1 MVHAGGVHGGG
12 VHGGGVMLTL
22 ATPHSRRCW
31 QLFLRLSPYSRSSPF
46 SGTALS
52 QALSTPAGRAFP
64 FRALRPA
71 WAFPFRPKPI
81 ETPQKVR
88 LSFAPRILRPAP
100 GTEGFRAVD
109 RDGHLAAGRRPARGL
124 RAGRIARPTDK
135 YPLEGGSRSCPG
147 LTLQS
152 KIMDLERVCAPM
164 GRQACK
170 HKGKTV
176 QVLGRR
182 RRYYQLWVLLYM
194 GDGGGPTTL

>member
-1 MVHAGGVHGGG
+1 MVHAGGVYGGG

-81 ETPQKVR
+81 ETPQVR
-88 LSFAPRILRPAP
+88 QSFAPRILR
-100 GTEGFRAVD
+100 
-109 RDGHLAAGRRPARGL
+109 RRPGGRGFERSIVQHCNASRPSAGP
-124 RAGRIARPTDK
+124 RAGRIARPKTDED
-135 YPLEGGSRSCPG
+135 PLR
-147 LTLQS
+147 
-152 KIMDLERVCAPM
+152 A
-164 GRQACK
+164 
-170 HKGKTV
+170 V
-176 QVLGRR
+176 QVLPRFH
-182 RRYYQLWVLLYM
+182 
-194 GDGGGPTTL
+194 TTVQTYGFGKVHKSEIRQSETRNSGVEIRWPQRPLRPH